1 MADETSWVRVRV
13 CVYVCLE
20 ERLEL
25 AHARCIVIALVIVL
39 MLIFCIITTTIIGVV
54 VGVTTLMMSMWVC
67 LYMNTLRQCDI
78 HTYKQWGQQEL
89 FV

>member
-1 MADETSWVRVRV
+1 MRPLGFV

-39 MLIFCIITTTIIGVV
+39 MLIFCIITTTIIYCCCWRYNFNDVN
-54 VGVTTLMMSMWVC
+54 VGLLIYEYTAAV
-67 LYMNTLRQCDI
+67 
-78 HTYKQWGQQEL
+78 
-89 FV
+89 